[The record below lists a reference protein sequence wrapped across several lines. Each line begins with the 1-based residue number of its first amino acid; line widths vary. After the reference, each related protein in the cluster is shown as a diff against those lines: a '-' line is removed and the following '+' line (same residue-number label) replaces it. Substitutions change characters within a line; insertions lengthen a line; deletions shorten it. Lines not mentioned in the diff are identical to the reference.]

1 MRSSALLSLL
11 PALAAASPTFV
22 LGDGST
28 TLNADTAGGA
38 PPAVNLVNPAGSDGT
53 ADAPNPNDIQV
64 ASVSFSGNGCPQGSV
79 STSISTD
86 RTVVTFGFDKFQ
98 TYIGPGYDLGDKSK
112 NCQLHLNLKYPGG
125 FQFAV
130 LDSTYHGFAQL
141 DQGVTGTFYST
152 YYFSQ
157 DAAATTTTQTSIS
170 GGGTWAAGQ
179 VYTKNDQIPTASVI
193 YAPCG
198 ANGIL
203 NVNNRIVL
211 ASNNKTATGQVT
223 DDDATV
229 AFTHQLHLTWRPCP
243 KK

>member
-1 MRSSALLSLL
+1 MLAISLL
-11 PALAAASPTFV
+11 PLFTVLAAASPLIV
-22 LGDGST
+22 LGEGTT
-28 TLNADTAGGA
+28 TLSPDAINAGNG
-38 PPAVNLVNPAGSDGT
+38 NPGT
-53 ADAPNPNDIQV
+53 NDNNSGYADAPSPDQIQV
-64 ASVSFSGNGCPQGSV
+64 ASVGFSGNGCPQGSV
-79 STSISTD
+79 STTISPD
-86 RTVVTFGFDKFQ
+86 RTVVTFGFDQFQ

-141 DQGVTGTFYST
+141 DSGVTGTFYSS

-157 DAAATTTTQTSIS
+157 DASATTTTRTSIT
-170 GGGTWAAGQ
+170 GGGAWAEGQ

-198 ANGIL
+198 ASGIL

-211 ASNNKTATGQVT
+211 ASTSKTATGQVT

-229 AFTHQLHLTWRPCP
+229 AFTHQVHLAWRAC
-243 KK
+243 K

>member
-1 MRSSALLSLL
+1 MRSSALFSLL
-11 PALAAASPTFV
+11 PALAVASPTFI

-28 TLNADTAGGA
+28 TLTADNAGGV
-38 PPAVNLVNPAGSDGT
+38 PQAVDLNPGSDST
-53 ADAPNPNDIQV
+53 SADVPNPNDIQV
-64 ASVSFSGNGCPQGSV
+64 SSVSFSGSGCPQGSV

-98 TYIGPGYDLGDKSK
+98 TFIGPGYDLGDKTK

-141 DQGVTGTFYST
+141 DSGVTGKFFST

-157 DAAATTTTQTSIS
+157 DASATATTQTSIS
-170 GGGTWAAGQ
+170 GGGSWADGQ
-179 VYTKNDQIPTASVI
+179 VYTKHDQIPTASVI

-211 ASNNKTATGQVT
+211 STDSKTATGQVT

-229 AFTHQLHLTWRPCP
+229 AFTHQLHLAWRAC

>member
-1 MRSSALLSLL
+1 MRSSALLSLF

-22 LGDGST
+22 LGEGST
-28 TLNADTAGGA
+28 TLTTADNAGS
-38 PPAVNLVNPAGSDGT
+38 PPVANLVNPGSDST
-53 ADAPNPNDIQV
+53 SADTPDPNDIQIV
-64 ASVSFSGNGCPQGSV
+64 GVSFSGSGCPQGSV
-79 STSISTD
+79 STSISLD
-86 RTVVTFGFDKFQ
+86 KTVVTFGFDQFQ
-98 TYIGPGYDLGDKSK
+98 TFIGPGYDLGDKTK

-141 DQGVTGTFYST
+141 DAGVTGSFYST

-157 DAAATTTTQTSIS
+157 DAAATATTQTSIS
-170 GGGTWAAGQ
+170 GGGAWAAGQ

-211 ASNNKTATGQVT
+211 ASANKTATGQVT

-229 AFTHQLHLTWRPCP
+229 AFTHQFHLAWRQCG